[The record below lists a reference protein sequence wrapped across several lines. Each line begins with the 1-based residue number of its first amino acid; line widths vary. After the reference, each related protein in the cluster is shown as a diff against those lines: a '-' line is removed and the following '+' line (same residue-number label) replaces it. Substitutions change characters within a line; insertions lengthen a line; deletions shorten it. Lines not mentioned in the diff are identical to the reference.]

1 MRGGS
6 LRIVGLVIMGIVLGW
21 AASAHAGTERFD
33 YDALGRLV
41 RHVDPSGTMT
51 DYAYDPVGN
60 LLEVR
65 RSNDAGPPVVSS
77 VAPANVRRG
86 QSVRVAIGGS
96 RLSGARVTT
105 SDPEL
110 DISALSSTA
119 TTISFTLGASPA
131 AMLGARVFSVVTSS
145 GGAIFPL
152 MIDPQVPALNFA
164 PSPVTLK
171 AGQTQELTLTLSN
184 PDSVAHNLS
193 LAIANPAVA
202 SVSTA
207 SINLLPGQTGAV
219 FSVSA
224 IASGTTTLNVGSP
237 TLGPT
242 VVGIF
247 VSAPFAGETA
257 AYAPLV
263 GVFRAEAV
271 GGGASPLGPFTA
283 PIVGVFRPEPTGG
296 GASPLGPFTAPIV
309 GVFRPEPTGG
319 GASPLGPFTA
329 PIVGVFR
336 PEAAVSVGS
345 LVGPFVAPNVG
356 VQRE

>member
-1 MRGGS
+1 MLDMNAGGS

-21 AASAHAGTERFD
+21 AASVHAGTERFD

-51 DYAYDPVGN
+51 DYAYDAVGN

-86 QSVRVAIGGS
+86 QSVRIAIGGN

-119 TTISFTLGASPA
+119 TAIGFTLGASPA
-131 AMLGARVFSVVTSS
+131 ATLGARVFSVVTSS

-152 MIDPQVPALNFA
+152 MIDPQVPALSFA
-164 PSPVTLK
+164 PSPVTLA
-171 AGQTQELTLTLSN
+171 AGQLLTVTLTLSN
-184 PDSVAHNLS
+184 PDIVAHSLS
-193 LAIANPAVA
+193 LAIANTAVA

-207 SINLLPGQTGAV
+207 SITLLPGQTSAV
-219 FSVSA
+219 LTVSA
-224 IASGTTTLNVGSP
+224 IASGTTALTVDSA

-242 VVGIF
+242 ALGIY

-257 AYAPLV
+257 AYAPPL
-263 GVFRAEAV
+263 GVFRPEV
-271 GGGASPLGPFTA
+271 PGGGASPVGPFTA
-283 PIVGVFRPEPTGG
+283 P
-296 GASPLGPFTAPIV
+296 S
-309 GVFRPEPTGG
+309 
-319 GASPLGPFTA
+319 
-329 PIVGVFR
+329 VGVFR
-336 PEAAVSVGS
+336 PEAAASVGS

>member
-51 DYAYDPVGN
+51 DYAYDAVGN

-77 VAPANVRRG
+77 VAPGNVRRG
-86 QSVRVAIGGS
+86 ETVRIAIGGN

-119 TTISFTLGASPA
+119 TTIGFTLGASPA
-131 AMLGARVFSVVTSS
+131 AMLGARVFSIVTSS

-164 PSPVTLK
+164 PSPVT
-171 AGQTQELTLTLSN
+171 
-184 PDSVAHNLS
+184 
-193 LAIANPAVA
+193 
-202 SVSTA
+202 
-207 SINLLPGQTGAV
+207 
-219 FSVSA
+219 F
-224 IASGTTTLNVGSP
+224 
-237 TLGPT
+237 
-242 VVGIF
+242 
-247 VSAPFAGETA
+247 
-257 AYAPLV
+257 
-263 GVFRAEAV
+263 
-271 GGGASPLGPFTA
+271 
-283 PIVGVFRPEPTGG
+283 
-296 GASPLGPFTAPIV
+296 
-309 GVFRPEPTGG
+309 
-319 GASPLGPFTA
+319 
-329 PIVGVFR
+329 
-336 PEAAVSVGS
+336 
-345 LVGPFVAPNVG
+345 
-356 VQRE
+356 

>member
-41 RHVDPSGTMT
+41 RHIDPSGTMT
-51 DYAYDPVGN
+51 DYAYDGVGN

-86 QSVRVAIGGS
+86 QSVRIAIGGS

-119 TTISFTLGASPA
+119 TTTSFTL
-131 AMLGARVFSVVTSS
+131 ARLPRQRSARGCSAWSTST
-145 GGAIFPL
+145 GGAIFSL
-152 MIDPQVPALNFA
+152 MIDPQVPALSFA

-171 AGQTQELTLTLSN
+171 AGQTQEVTLTLSN
-184 PDSVAHNLS
+184 PDSVAHSLS
-193 LAIANPAVA
+193 LAIANTAVA

-207 SINLLPGQTGAV
+207 SINLLPGQTSAV

-224 IASGTTTLNVGSP
+224 IASGTT
-237 TLGPT
+237 
-242 VVGIF
+242 
-247 VSAPFAGETA
+247 
-257 AYAPLV
+257 
-263 GVFRAEAV
+263 R
-271 GGGASPLGPFTA
+271 
-283 PIVGVFRPEPTGG
+283 
-296 GASPLGPFTAPIV
+296 
-309 GVFRPEPTGG
+309 
-319 GASPLGPFTA
+319 
-329 PIVGVFR
+329 
-336 PEAAVSVGS
+336 
-345 LVGPFVAPNVG
+345 
-356 VQRE
+356 